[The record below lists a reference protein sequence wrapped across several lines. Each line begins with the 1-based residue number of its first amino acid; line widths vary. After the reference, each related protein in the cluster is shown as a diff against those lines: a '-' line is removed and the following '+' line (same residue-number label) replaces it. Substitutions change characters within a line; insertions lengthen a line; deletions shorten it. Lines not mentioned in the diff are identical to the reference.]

1 MIKVK
6 TLGKFPLFSGL
17 AVVVSSV
24 FLLSACG
31 AASTTTS
38 ASNTSDSSIKTTST
52 SKIKIVAAENFYG
65 EVAKAVGGDRVDVIN
80 ILDNPNTDPHDFE
93 PTPDVARSVSNAQ
106 VIVYNGVGYDAWID
120 KLISADSSSKSKSIT
135 KVADDVM
142 GKKEGDNEHVWYNP
156 NTMPKLANKLA
167 DDLAKLDP
175 SQAETYH
182 KNAQTFIASLAPLQE
197 KVQKLKQTSGVKIDV
212 SEPVFDYM
220 ANAINLSVNDA
231 KFSKAIDEGTDPSAA
246 DVAQLQSDLKGK
258 NVKVFV
264 YNIQNSSPTVD
275 NLVKLAKSS
284 EVPIVEVT
292 ETKPKGKTYFQWMN
306 DQLDQVAKALGI
318 Q

>member
-1 MIKVK
+1 MIKNKVVR
-6 TLGKFPLFSGL
+6 KFPLITGI
-17 AVVVSSV
+17 AVLSSV

-31 AASTTTS
+31 ATSSTKS
-38 ASNTSDSSIKTTST
+38 ASSTADSSTSST

-65 EVAKAVGGDRVDVIN
+65 EVAKAVGGDRVDVTN

-93 PTPDVARSVSNAQ
+93 PTPDVARTVSNSQ
-106 VIVYNGVGYDAWID
+106 VIIYNGVGYDAWMD

-156 NTMPKLANKLA
+156 DTMPKLANKLA
-167 DDLAKLDP
+167 DDLATLDP
-175 SQAETYH
+175 SKGETYH

-197 KVQKLKQTSGVKIDV
+197 KAQKLKQTSGVKIDV

-220 ANAINLSVNDA
+220 ANALNLSVNDT
-231 KFSKAIDEGTDPSAA
+231 KFSKAIDNGTEPSAS
-246 DVAQLQSDLKGK
+246 DVAQLQSDLKDK
-258 NVKVFV
+258 NVKAFV

-284 EVPIVEVT
+284 GVPIVEVT
-292 ETKPKGKTYFQWMN
+292 GRNPKGKTYLQWMN
-306 DQLDQVAKALGI
+306 DQLDQVGKALGI

>member
-1 MIKVK
+1 MIKNKVVK
-6 TLGKFPLFSGL
+6 KFSLITGI
-17 AVVVSSV
+17 AVLSSV

-31 AASTTTS
+31 T
-38 ASNTSDSSIKTTST
+38 SNTKSATSTADSAGSST

-65 EVAKAVGGDRVDVIN
+65 EVAKAVGGDRVDVTN
-80 ILDNPNTDPHDFE
+80 ILNNPDTDPHDYE
-93 PTPDVARSVSNAQ
+93 PTPDVARTVSEAQ
-106 VIVYNGVGYDAWID
+106 VIVYDGVGYDAWMD

-142 GKKEGDNEHVWYNP
+142 GKKDGDNEHVWYDP
-156 NTMPKLANKLA
+156 ETMPKLANKLA

-175 SQAETYH
+175 SNAQTYY
-182 KNAQTFIASLAPLQE
+182 KNAQTFIATLAPLQE

-220 ANAINLSVNDA
+220 ANALNLSVNDA
-231 KFSKAIDEGTDPSAA
+231 RFSKAIDEGTDPSAA

-258 NVKVFV
+258 KVKVFV

-284 EVPIVEVT
+284 GVPVVEVT
-292 ETKPKGKTYFQWMN
+292 ETEPKGKNYLEWMN
-306 DQLDQVAKALGI
+306 NQLDQVGKALGI

>member
-1 MIKVK
+1 MKNKVIR
-6 TLGKFPLFSGL
+6 KFPLITGI
-17 AVVVSSV
+17 AVLSSV

-31 AASTTTS
+31 AT
-38 ASNTSDSSIKTTST
+38 SNTANSTSKTSST

-65 EVAKAVGGDRVDVIN
+65 EVAKAVGGDRVDVTN

-93 PTPDVARSVSNAQ
+93 PTPDVARTVSNAQ
-106 VIVYNGVGYDAWID
+106 LIVYNGVGYDAWMD

-135 KVADDVM
+135 KVADDVL

-156 NTMPKLANKLA
+156 DTMPKLANKIA

-175 SQAETYH
+175 SQAETFH

-220 ANAINLSVNDA
+220 ASAINLSVNDA

-246 DVAQLQSDLKGK
+246 DVAQLQSDIKGR

-264 YNIQNSSPTVD
+264 YNRQNSSPTVD

-284 EVPIVEVT
+284 GIPVVEVT
-292 ETKPKGKTYFQWMN
+292 ETEPKGKTYLQWMN
-306 DQLDQVAKALGI
+306 DQLDQLAKALGI
-318 Q
+318 SK

>member
-1 MIKVK
+1 MIKNKVVR
-6 TLGKFPLFSGL
+6 KFPLITGI
-17 AVVVSSV
+17 AVLSSV

-31 AASTTTS
+31 ATSSTKS
-38 ASNTSDSSIKTTST
+38 ASSTADSSTSST

-65 EVAKAVGGDRVDVIN
+65 EVAKAVGGDRVDVTN

-93 PTPDVARSVSNAQ
+93 PTPDVARTVSNSQ
-106 VIVYNGVGYDAWID
+106 VIIYNGVGYDAWMD

-156 NTMPKLANKLA
+156 DTMPKLANKLA

-175 SQAETYH
+175 SKGETYH

-197 KVQKLKQTSGVKIDV
+197 KAQKLKQTSGVKIDV

-220 ANAINLSVNDA
+220 ANALNLSVNDT
-231 KFSKAIDEGTDPSAA
+231 KFSKAIDNGTEPSAS
-246 DVAQLQSDLKGK
+246 DVAQLQSDLKDK
-258 NVKVFV
+258 NVKAFV

-284 EVPIVEVT
+284 GVPIVEVT
-292 ETKPKGKTYFQWMN
+292 ETNPKGKTYLQWMN
-306 DQLDQVAKALGI
+306 DQLDQVGKALGI

>member
-1 MIKVK
+1 MKNKVIR
-6 TLGKFPLFSGL
+6 KFPLITGI
-17 AVVVSSV
+17 AVLSSV

-31 AASTTTS
+31 AT
-38 ASNTSDSSIKTTST
+38 SNTANSTSKTSST

-65 EVAKAVGGDRVDVIN
+65 EVAKAVGGDRVDVTS

-93 PTPDVARSVSNAQ
+93 PTPDVARTVSNAQ
-106 VIVYNGVGYDAWID
+106 LIVYNGVGYDAWMD
-120 KLISADSSSKSKSIT
+120 KLNSADSSSNSKSIT
-135 KVADDVM
+135 KVADDVL

-156 NTMPKLANKLA
+156 DTMPKLANKIA

-175 SQAETYH
+175 SQAETFH

-220 ANAINLSVNDA
+220 ASAINLSVNDA

-246 DVAQLQSDLKGK
+246 DVAQLQSDIKGR

-264 YNIQNSSPTVD
+264 YNRQNSSPTVD
-275 NLVKLAKSS
+275 NLMKLAKSS
-284 EVPIVEVT
+284 GIPVVEVT
-292 ETKPKGKTYFQWMN
+292 ETEPKGKTYLQWMN
-306 DQLDQVAKALGI
+306 DQLDQLAKALGI
-318 Q
+318 SK

>member
-1 MIKVK
+1 MNKNKAGK
-6 TLGKFPLFSGL
+6 TLPFITGI
-17 AVVVSSV
+17 VVLSSV

-31 AASTTTS
+31 GTSNTTS
-38 ASNTSDSSIKTTST
+38 ASSKADSSGG
-52 SKIKIVAAENFYG
+52 KIKIVAAENFYG
-65 EVAKAVGGDRVDVIN
+65 EVAKAVGGDKVDVTN

-93 PTPDVARSVSNAQ
+93 PTPEVARTVSNSQ
-106 VIVYNGVGYDAWID
+106 VIVYNGVGYDAWMD

-142 GKKEGDNEHVWYNP
+142 DKKEGDNEHVWYNP
-156 NTMPKLANKLA
+156 ETMPKLANKLA

-175 SQAETYH
+175 KNAQNYH
-182 KNAQTFIASLAPLQE
+182 KNAQAFIVSLAPLEE
-197 KVQKLKQTSGVKIDV
+197 KIQKLKQTSGVKIDV

-220 ANAINLSVNDA
+220 ANALNLSVNDTR
-231 KFSKAIDEGTDPSAA
+231 FSKAIDEGNDPAA
-246 DVAQLQSDLKGK
+246 SDVAQLQSDIKGK
-258 NVKVFV
+258 NVNVFV

-284 EVPIVEVT
+284 GVPVVQVT
-292 ETKPKGKTYFQWMN
+292 ETKPKEKNYLEWMN

-318 Q
+318 E